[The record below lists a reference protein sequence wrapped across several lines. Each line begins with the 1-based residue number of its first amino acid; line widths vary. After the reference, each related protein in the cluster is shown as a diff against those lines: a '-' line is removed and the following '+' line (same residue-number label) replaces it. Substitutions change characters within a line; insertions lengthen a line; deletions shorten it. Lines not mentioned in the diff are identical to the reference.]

1 MFFFH
6 LFSILAIL
14 LRPVVANSERF
25 RLLVI
30 RSGSPL
36 QYAGVYATD
45 DHLYL
50 GHSNYSLS
58 AMVTDCGFL
67 LFDDG
72 SYAAVANSGGIKKS
86 TFEDAT
92 NTFAVKNGHLTFFN
106 VAGFEAVPRGNK
118 FLLSTKSTSDSWGII
133 IRAQSLKK
141 GYPVA
146 DFVAANNCSTKIQI
160 PSDLNTVVEN
170 SSLNESE
177 NTHETYLEIED
188 VAIELKNH
196 WNFYVLLT
204 LLAAIM
210 L

>member
-1 MFFFH
+1 MFFFE
-6 LFSILAIL
+6 LLSILAIL
-14 LRPVVANSERF
+14 LRAVVANSERF
-25 RLLVI
+25 GLLVI

-36 QYAGVYATD
+36 QYVGVYATD
-45 DHLYL
+45 DHLHL
-50 GHSNYSLS
+50 GHSNHSLS
-58 AMVTDCGFL
+58 AVVTDCGFL

-86 TFEDAT
+86 TLQDAT

-133 IRAQSLKK
+133 IRAQSLKN
-141 GYPVA
+141 GYPVT

-170 SSLNESE
+170 SSLNESK
-177 NTHETYLEIED
+177 NTHESYPEIEG
-188 VAIELKNH
+188 VARELKCP
-196 WNFYVLLT
+196 WNFYIFLT
-204 LLAAIM
+204 LIAAIM